1 MDYLTNTERTVKM
14 TYKFA
19 KGVASLKPSIIREIL
34 KSSGNTIP
42 LAAGNPAPDAF
53 PVDDI
58 KEIVN
63 SVFESNP
70 VLALQ
75 YGISEGYAPLVEKL
89 TVLAK
94 TRYGVGADSDA
105 LIITSGAQQVMS
117 LMSQCFVNHGDCVIC
132 EEPSFIGAL
141 NCFRSFG
148 ARLSGVPVDSDGI
161 NIEALEEKLKTE
173 ENVKFIYTIPN
184 FQNPAGITMSLEKRK
199 AVYELA
205 KKYGV
210 LVLEDNPYGD
220 LRVSGEPVPAIKS
233 FDEEGV
239 VVYSGSFSKIVAP
252 GIRVGFVLANKEI
265 IAKLTVAKQT
275 QDVHTPLLSQLIV
288 YKWLTEYD
296 FEAHINKI
304 VEIYRRKLN
313 LLCDCINKELGD
325 FLTYHRPEGGLFV
338 WAKLN
343 DGIDMLDFV
352 KKASAAGASVVPGNA
367 MMVDGEAECSYIRL
381 NFSTPSDED
390 IVKGVKILGEVA
402 RSL

>member
-1 MDYLTNTERTVKM
+1 MD
-14 TYKFA
+14 YKFA

-53 PVDDI
+53 PVNDI
-58 KEIVN
+58 KEIVGK
-63 SVFESNP
+63 VLEEDP
-70 VLALQ
+70 ILALQ
-75 YGISEGYAPLVEKL
+75 YGISEGYAPLVAKL
-89 TVLAK
+89 TELAK
-94 TRYGVGADSDA
+94 ERYGVGSDNDS
-105 LIITSGAQQVMS
+105 LIVVSGAQQVMS
-117 LMSQCFVNHGDCVIC
+117 LTSQCFVNYGDCILC

-148 ARLSGVPVDSDGI
+148 AKLSGVPVDSDGI
-161 NIEALEEKLKTE
+161 NIEALEKKLQTE

-184 FQNPAGITMSLEKRK
+184 FQNPAGITMSLKKRK

-210 LVLEDNPYGD
+210 MILEDNPYGD
-220 LRVSGEPVPAIKS
+220 LRVSGENVPAIKS
-233 FDEEGV
+233 FDTDGIV
-239 VVYSGSFSKIVAP
+239 IYSGSFSKIVAP
-252 GIRVGFVLANKEI
+252 GIRVGYVLAPKEV

-275 QDVHTPLLSQLIV
+275 QDVHTPLLSQLVV

-304 VEIYRRKLN
+304 REIYKRKLN
-313 LLCDCINKELGD
+313 LLCDCVDKELSD

-367 MMVDGEAECSYIRL
+367 MMVDGDAPCQYIRM

-390 IVKGVKILGEVA
+390 IVKGVKLLGEVA
-402 RSL
+402 RSI